1 MSVSQSKVTLNAQ
14 LSPYEA
20 ALCKALDDLAKTR
33 ADIERARE
41 EIADAEQQ
49 QSGLVQLIGHLIDL
63 VPGDRRGAYLKRLS
77 EAKGAQPP
85 SAPRASAVFDNVV
98 RLFRH
103 TERRDWSV
111 SEVKQELEKQS
122 GPVDAKAL
130 HNVLYYLHRR
140 GDLCRVGRGV
150 YRIVSAGIGIYSDDP
165 LLDQMTKGQ
174 GGSDD

>member
-1 MSVSQSKVTLNAQ
+1 MSVSRSNATLDAQ

-20 ALCKALDDLAKTR
+20 ALSKALDDLAQTR
-33 ADIERARE
+33 VDIERARA

-49 QSGLVQLIGHLIDL
+49 QSGLMQLIGHLIDL
-63 VPGDRRGAYLKRLS
+63 VPADRRGAYLKRLA
-77 EAKGAQPP
+77 EAKGAQPL
-85 SAPRASAVFDNVV
+85 STPRGSAVFDNVV

-111 SEVKQELEKQS
+111 SDVKQEYEKQS
-122 GPVDAKAL
+122 GPVDSKAL

-140 GDLCRVGRGV
+140 GDLRRVGRGV

-165 LLDQMTKGQ
+165 LLDQMTQGQ
-174 GGSDD
+174 GGLED